1 MDFRQ
6 YNIYKMILNIDA
18 TIQNWNAKTLI
29 HACITHHHA
38 MNSYKI
44 SYIIIKLVIYIFNI
58 VIVNHKN

>member
-6 YNIYKMILNIDA
+6 YSIYKMILNIDA

-29 HACITHHHA
+29 HACITHHRA

>member
-1 MDFRQ
+1 
-6 YNIYKMILNIDA
+6 MILNIDA

-29 HACITHHHA
+29 HACITHHRA